1 MIDLDYSIKTIYGVH
16 PSRCLGLSLGIDPLL
31 PPKKCPYNCIYCP
44 IGYTVNK
51 TIDPKIYVSVERVNK
66 ELSEFIDANGCVFEN
81 VMIWGSGDPL
91 LNYQTPL
98 IIGRVKDVLRE
109 YNCESII
116 SIRTTGYLLSM
127 EWAIPLYSLVD
138 YVIIPLDAAGD
149 ARRFINEPLD
159 KARLSILINIIK
171 EIPEEYRKKIFF
183 EINLLRI
190 DTFRNTDPSLLDE
203 LSAYIEKTHVDKIL
217 LKTINRPSW
226 RRGVKPVRGKLFER
240 VREYLEE
247 KGFTIRTCISR
258 EYKHIVLSGNVE
270 ELLFNH
276 LLRKPLSTEEIRS
289 IYGTI
294 GVLFAEKLVKE
305 NIAEKIPWGTKL
317 FFRLKKTFSIWK

>member
-1 MIDLDYSIKTIYGVH
+1 VIGYNIKTIYGIH
-16 PSRCLGLSLGIDPLL
+16 PSRCFGLSLGIDPLL

-51 TIDPKIYVSVERVNK
+51 TMDPKIHVSVERVGK
-66 ELSEFIDANGCVFEN
+66 ELSEFINANGCVFEN

-98 IIGRVKDVLRE
+98 IIGRVREILRE
-109 YNCESII
+109 YRCESTI
-116 SIRTTGYLLSM
+116 SIRTTGYLLGM
-127 EWAIPLYSLVD
+127 EWVIPLYNLID
-138 YVIIPLDAAGD
+138 YIIIPLDAAGD
-149 ARRFINEPLD
+149 ARKFINEPLD
-159 KARLSILINIIK
+159 KAKLSILVNTIR
-171 EIPEEYRKKIFF
+171 EIPGEYRRRIFF

-190 DTFRNTDPSLLDE
+190 DTFRNTDPPLLDE
-203 LSAYIEKTHVDKIL
+203 LSTYIEKTRVNKIL

-226 RRGVKPVRGKLFER
+226 RRGIKPIRGRLFER
-240 VREYLEE
+240 VREYLEN
-247 KGFTIRTCISR
+247 KGFIVKTCTSR
-258 EYKHIVLSGNVE
+258 GYKHIVLSGDVE

-294 GVLFAEKLVKE
+294 GVLFAEKLVRE
-305 NIAEKIPWGTKL
+305 NIAEKTPWGTEL
-317 FFRLKKTFSIWK
+317 FFRLKKTFSNRNK